1 MSDSHFF
8 NLDDMS
14 QGIKRRL
21 AEGMETRIFPGEN
34 LMLSVLRIGPGR
46 SGEIHAHP
54 QEQWGVLLEGSGLRF
69 QDGIEHPVE
78 AGDFWHTPGNVSHG
92 FTAGPEGALVLDI
105 FSPPRDEYR
114 RPGAGF
120 R

>member
-14 QGIKRRL
+14 RGIKRRL

-54 QEQWGVLLEGSGLRF
+54 QEQWGVLL
-69 QDGIEHPVE
+69 
-78 AGDFWHTPGNVSHG
+78 
-92 FTAGPEGALVLDI
+92 
-105 FSPPRDEYR
+105 
-114 RPGAGF
+114 
-120 R
+120 